1 MKVAAV
7 IGSPIKQSLSP
18 TIHNAAFRTHG
29 DDWVFVAFH
38 VAAGH
43 ASQALESMR
52 TLEIGGLAV
61 TMPLK
66 AEVCDAVDTLDD
78 AARIAHSVNTV
89 IRQADGSL
97 LGANTDGEGCCNA
110 LEQAGAVL
118 ASANVAVIGAGGT
131 ARAIIGALSLRGI
144 ADVAVINRTR
154 GNAQQAIEVSPCAH
168 VGDES
173 DIAKANI
180 VINATP
186 LGMTGTDQ
194 TELPC
199 DVKHL
204 SRGQF
209 VLDAV
214 YRPLATP
221 WLRGARQV
229 GATTVDGV
237 DMLVHQG
244 ALQQL
249 RWLGR
254 LPSVEI
260 MRTAAL
266 ETLNSRSAEHAPIA

>member
-7 IGSPIKQSLSP
+7 IGSPIEHSLSP

-38 VAAGH
+38 VSAGH

-66 AEVCDAVDTLDD
+66 SEVCDAVDALDD
-78 AARIAHSVNTV
+78 SARVAHSVNTV

-110 LEQAGAVL
+110 LESAGAVL
-118 ASANVAVIGAGGT
+118 ASAKVAVIGAGGT

-144 ADVAVINRTR
+144 AEVTVINRTER
-154 GNAQQAIEVSPCAH
+154 NAQQAIEVSPLAR
-168 VGDES
+168 VGDDS

-186 LGMTGTDQ
+186 LGMAGTDQ

-199 DVKHL
+199 DVASL

-221 WLRGARQV
+221 WLRGARQI
-229 GATTVDGV
+229 GATTVDGI

-266 ETLNSRSAEHAPIA
+266 EQINSRSTEHAPIA

>member
-7 IGSPIKQSLSP
+7 IGSPIEHSLSP

-66 AEVCDAVDTLDD
+66 SEVCEAVDALDD
-78 AARIAHSVNTV
+78 SARIAHSVNTV

-110 LEQAGAVL
+110 LELAGAVL
-118 ASANVAVIGAGGT
+118 ASARVAVIGAGGT

-144 ADVAVINRTR
+144 AEVTVINRTKR
-154 GNAQQAIEVSPCAH
+154 NAIKAIELSPLARI
-168 VGDES
+168 GDDS
-173 DIAKANI
+173 DIARANI

-186 LGMTGTDQ
+186 LGMVGTVQ
-194 TELPC
+194 TDLPC
-199 DVKHL
+199 DVSFL

-229 GATTVDGV
+229 GATTVDGI

-260 MRTAAL
+260 MRASAL

>member
-1 MKVAAV
+1 MRVAAV
-7 IGSPIKQSLSP
+7 IGSPIEQSLSP

-43 ASQALESMR
+43 ASQAVESMR

-66 AEVCDAVDTLDD
+66 TEVCDALDVLED
-78 AARIAHSVNTV
+78 SAKLAHSVNTV

-110 LEQAGAVL
+110 LESAGAVL
-118 ASANVAVIGAGGT
+118 ASAKVAVLGAGGT

-144 ADVAVINRTR
+144 AEVAVINRTKR
-154 GNAQQAIEVSPCAH
+154 NAQHAIEVSPLALI
-168 VGDES
+168 GDES

-186 LGMTGTDQ
+186 LGMVGTDPA
-194 TELPC
+194 ELPC
-199 DVKHL
+199 DVKFL

-229 GATTVDGV
+229 GATTVDGI

-244 ALQQL
+244 ALQQF

-266 ETLNSRSAEHAPIA
+266 ERINSRSAEHAPIA